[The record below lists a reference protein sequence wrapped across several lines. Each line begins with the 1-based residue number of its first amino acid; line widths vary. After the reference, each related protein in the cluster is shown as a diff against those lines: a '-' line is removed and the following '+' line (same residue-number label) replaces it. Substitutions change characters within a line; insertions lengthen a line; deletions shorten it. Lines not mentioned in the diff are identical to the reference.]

1 MTMLSLILSTL
12 SAAIFSAGVLTAP
25 ADTINHYVIDN
36 KPVENFDGSQL
47 EGRKIE
53 SYSITVV
60 TNDPEK
66 PAKVYRL
73 HEIVTDQGS
82 KPAQPLYIID
92 GKIVTEADFQGLDPK
107 SIESLTVLK
116 GNRAQAYEKYGNTAN
131 GVIDVKLKATGTFT
145 PSGQKINSV
154 RVTGTVKQ
162 N

>member
-1 MTMLSLILSTL
+1 MLSLILSAL
-12 SAAIFSAGVLTAP
+12 SAAFFSAGVLTAP
-25 ADTINHYVIDN
+25 VDTINHYVIDN

-47 EGRKIE
+47 EGRLIK
-53 SYSITVV
+53 SYSISVITD
-60 TNDPEK
+60 DPVS
-66 PAKVYRL
+66 PSKVYRIHDIL
-73 HEIVTDQGS
+73 TEQGS

-92 GKIVTEADFQGLDPK
+92 GEAATEADFQDLDPK

-116 GNRAQAYEKYGNTAN
+116 GNSAQAYEKYGNTAN

-154 RVTGTVKQ
+154 RVTGTAKQ

>member
-1 MTMLSLILSTL
+1 MLSLILSTL
-12 SAAIFSAGVLTAP
+12 SAAIFSVGILTAP
-25 ADTINHYVIDN
+25 ADTLNHYVIDN

-60 TNDPEK
+60 TNDSEK
-66 PAKVYRL
+66 PSKVYRL

-82 KPAQPLYIID
+82 KPTQPLYIID
-92 GKIVTEADFQGLDPK
+92 GKIVTEAEFQGLDPK
-107 SIESLTVLK
+107 SIKSLTVLK
-116 GNRAQAYEKYGNTAN
+116 GNSAQAYEKYGNTAN

-145 PSGQKINSV
+145 PSGQKMKSV
-154 RVTGTVKQ
+154 YVTGSVKQ